1 MTQSANEKEIARRIA
16 REFPL
21 LINYVLAGKG
31 ADQVDRF
38 LDCCNQFRNGRL
50 GDVLTHDEV
59 IRRAA
64 AARGGRSY
72 QEILSQEIAV
82 LPNLT
87 RKFMVWCEQH
97 GIRYVGELA
106 RVRWDRNSTMVEA
119 SVVSRQLLAHEG
131 ILPELNLNA
140 VKWIPFYA
148 EDTRI
153 QEVWAMTRSTFA
165 QSAEMTRGWSY
176 DYRVPDSA
184 HWMFQLFCDPVV
196 SPRFLELRTKLFAE
210 YSEYPLRA
218 GMWVPESYVAQH
230 SADAID
236 SDWVVFLATSRR

>member
-1 MTQSANEKEIARRIA
+1 MTQSARDQAIARIV
-16 REFPL
+16 REVPL
-21 LINYVLAGKG
+21 LVNYLLAGNG
-31 ADQVDRF
+31 VDQIDQL
-38 LDCCNQFRNGRL
+38 LDCLGHFRNGRL
-50 GDVLTHDEV
+50 GDVLTRDEV

-64 AARGGRSY
+64 VARGGRSY

-97 GIRYVGELA
+97 GIRYVGELV
-106 RVRWDRNSTMVEA
+106 RVQWDRNSTMADA
-119 SVVSRQLLAHEG
+119 SVMTRQLLAHEG
-131 ILPELNLNA
+131 IPLGFNLNA
-140 VKWIPFYA
+140 AKWIPPYA
-148 EDTRI
+148 LD
-153 QEVWAMTRSTFA
+153 QPVQDVWAMTRSTFA
-165 QSAEMTRGWSY
+165 QTAEMTRGWSY

-196 SPRFLELRTKLFAE
+196 SPRFLELRNKLFTE

-218 GMWVPESYVAQH
+218 GMWVPESFVAQH

-236 SDWVVFLATSRR
+236 QDWAVFLATSRR